1 MIHKSY
7 LIEENI
13 DLLKNKIVLFY
24 GENIGLIDEFK
35 RILLEKNQN
44 IIKFTQEEILKSKNI
59 IFNEV
64 QNISLFESEKF
75 IFISNVNDKIF
86 NIVGELQINS
96 NENYIYLFADILDK
110 KSKLRK
116 LFESNKN
123 IDVIPCYNDNEI
135 SIRKIIIQKLKGY
148 SGVTPQVISTLINN
162 SNLSRIKINNEINK
176 IKTFFINKSISHD
189 LLDQLLNLKNNSDF
203 EKLRDNIL
211 SGKRN
216 ETNNLLSTT
225 IIEAEKIPL
234 YLNIINQ
241 RLKRLKDVLLLIK
254 KDSLTSAISKL
265 RPPIFWKDK
274 DNFTHQANL
283 WNKKNLDVALKK
295 TYDTEL
301 KIKSKTD
308 LNKNI
313 ILKKLLLDICVLANS

>member
-86 NIVGELQINS
+86 NIVEELQINS

-123 IDVIPCYNDNEI
+123 IDLIPCYNDNEI

>member
-35 RILLEKNQN
+35 RMLLEKNQN

-86 NIVGELQINS
+86 NIVEELQINS
-96 NENYIYLFADILDK
+96 YENYIYLFADILDK

>member
-35 RILLEKNQN
+35 RMLLEKNQN

-86 NIVGELQINS
+86 NIVEELQINS

>member
-35 RILLEKNQN
+35 RMLLEKNQN
-44 IIKFTQEEILKSKNI
+44 TIKFTQEEILKSKNI

-86 NIVGELQINS
+86 NIVEELQINS
-96 NENYIYLFADILDK
+96 YENYIYLFADILDK